1 MVATGGTNE
10 SALNATEFGTS
21 TENNHYEEQVESGE
35 EEGEEEY
42 EEINQ
47 QEDEDDSQEIVSIEN
62 NSVFRN
68 SFSINSLNSR
78 LRTR

>member
-21 TENNHYEEQVESGE
+21 TENNHYEQQVESGE

-47 QEDEDDSQEIVSIEN
+47 
-62 NSVFRN
+62 
-68 SFSINSLNSR
+68 
-78 LRTR
+78 